1 MSSYCLGID
10 LGTTTT
16 YAAVWKNGRPEPLI
30 PMSGILGIDS
40 IVTFKPNN
48 TIVGRIANTRGL
60 RSGATVYE
68 AKRIIGKTYEEVK
81 DEIQRNKWSFEVVC
95 DSEGNAVIRVV
106 ISQGNTKKE
115 LLFKPE
121 DISSLILKEEKK
133 KAELFLGSEDIDTC
147 VITCPV
153 KFSLAQRRAT
163 LEAGYLAGFNNVV
176 LVAEPTAAAVAFTY
190 KFDSTSEGTRT
201 YLVYDFGGGTFDA
214 SILQRNGSNYKVL
227 AIDGDEHLGGKDI
240 DILIMDYI
248 EDWVKKQGLSISK
261 SKRLAFKMECKVAK
275 EMLLMQPGYS
285 MDLDFCD
292 GIEDEDNPPSFY
304 LTKSCLFNLIE
315 PIIKKTINI
324 VESALKKCSP
334 PLQPT
339 DIDYVFLMGG
349 SSKLEYVESM
359 LSTVFPKDII
369 INDSSELG
377 CFGIAY
383 GATLIAHNKELT
395 SNVSL
400 TTESSTEE
408 VSSSMSFT
416 DLIPFTIS
424 IHCDN
429 QMITFLEKE
438 KPMKEIST
446 VFVIP
451 KERKETT
458 CIEFYYEQGKY
469 YNKIG
474 YIRIPQVAS
483 TYLQEQVLQIQGH
496 MISSD
501 SLDITV
507 YQQISHKSYHAVLS
521 VGLND
526 MIRKSLSLHRSQLAS
541 SKREEE
547 EYNQLVSRFLE
558 ISQAQAK
565 NPNRDPALEESINSM
580 EWKISNSAV
589 TTEELAAFLAGLLLL
604 AGAS

>member
-40 IVTFKPNN
+40 VVTFKPNN

-60 RSGATVYE
+60 RSGSTVYE
-68 AKRIIGKTYEEVK
+68 VKRIIGKTYEEVK
-81 DEIQRNKWSFEVVC
+81 DEIEKNKWSFEVIC
-95 DSEGNAVIRVV
+95 DSEGNAIIKVV
-106 ISQGNTKKE
+106 VSQGNTKKE

-121 DISSLILKEEKK
+121 DISSLILEEEKK
-133 KAELFLGSEDIDTC
+133 KAELLLGSEDIDTC

-176 LVAEPTAAAVAFTY
+176 LVAEPTAAAVAFAY
-190 KFDSTSEGTRT
+190 KFDSSSQGTRT

-214 SILQRNGSNYKVL
+214 SVLQRNGSNYKIL
-227 AIDGDEHLGGKDI
+227 AVDGDEHLGGKDI
-240 DILIMDYI
+240 DVLIMNHI
-248 EDWVKKQGLSISK
+248 EEWIKKQGLSISK

-275 EMLLMQPGYS
+275 EMLLIHPDYS

-292 GIEDEDNPPSFY
+292 GIEDEDNPPSYY
-304 LTKSCLFNLIE
+304 LTKSCLNHLIQ
-315 PIIKKTINI
+315 PIIQKTIDI
-324 VESALKKCSP
+324 VQSVLQKCSP

-359 LSTVFPKDII
+359 LSTIFPNERIL
-369 INDSSELG
+369 NDSNELG
-377 CFGIAY
+377 CFGIAF
-383 GATLIAHNKELT
+383 GATLIAHNKELR

-400 TTESSTEE
+400 TTEESTEGT
-408 VSSSMSFT
+408 SSSMSFT
-416 DLIPFTIS
+416 DLIPCTIS

-469 YNKIG
+469 YTKIG
-474 YIRIPQVAS
+474 YMRIPQVSSA
-483 TYLQEQVLQIQGH
+483 YLEEQVLQIQGH

-507 YQQISHKSYHAVLS
+507 YQQISHKSYHTVLS
-521 VGLND
+521 IGLND
-526 MIRKSLSLHRSQLAS
+526 TIRNSLSLHRSQLAT

-547 EYNQLVSRFLE
+547 QYNQLVSKFLE
-558 ISQAQAK
+558 VSQAQAK
-565 NPNRDPALEESINSM
+565 NPDADPALVESINSM
-580 EWKISNSAV
+580 EWKISNSSV